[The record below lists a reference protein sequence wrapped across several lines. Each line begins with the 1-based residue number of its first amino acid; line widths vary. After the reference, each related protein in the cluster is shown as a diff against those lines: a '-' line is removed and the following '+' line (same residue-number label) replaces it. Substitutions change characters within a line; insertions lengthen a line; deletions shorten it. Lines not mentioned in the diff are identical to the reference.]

1 MESICKYNKPDCYGT
16 KELDFLLEL
25 SSLLS
30 NKEINL
36 DEVIGILAGHLN
48 AERIILTVL
57 NRESSHIVIEG
68 SYGITESERMK
79 AVYQIGQGVI
89 GQVIQDGLTIMIPKI
104 AMSDEFL
111 NLTHAPTAID
121 GVDVSFICTPIRY
134 KDENI
139 GTLSFHKVYIGAVSF
154 DYDVRLL
161 KIVGS
166 MIGRTMRR
174 RQEYAEEMEQLRNE
188 NNTLRGELRNR
199 IMPDKIK
206 GNSSKM
212 YEVFSLIE
220 SVATTDATVL
230 IRGESGVGK
239 ELVADA
245 IHYNSLR
252 KGKPFIKVNCAA
264 LPESLIESELFGH
277 EKGSFTGATVQRIG
291 RFEAANGGTIFLDEF
306 GDIPAS
312 TQVKLLRVLQE
323 REIERVGSTKPIKVD
338 VRILCATN
346 RNLEDLISKDQ
357 FREDLYYRINV
368 FPVYIPS
375 LRDRI
380 NDIPVLTDFF
390 IDKFNKRHGK
400 NIKRITA
407 SAIDTLMVYHWPG
420 NIREL
425 ENCIERACILSSDQ
439 VIRTH
444 NLPASLQTAAS
455 TETMQSGTL
464 DTILD
469 KMEKQI
475 IMDALISCKGNSAKA
490 SEHLG
495 ITERMMGI
503 RIKKYDIDTRRFK
516 V

>member
-1 MESICKYNKPDCYGT
+1 MDTLCKFNGSNCYGA
-16 KELDFLLEL
+16 KELEVLLEL

-30 NKEINL
+30 NKEIDL
-36 DEVIGILAGHLN
+36 DEALRILAEHLK

-57 NRESSHIVIEG
+57 NRESSHITIEG
-68 SYGITESERMK
+68 SYGISDREKKE
-79 AVYQIGQGVI
+79 AVYEIGQGTIGRVI
-89 GQVIQDGLTIMIPKI
+89 ETGENILVPKI
-104 AMSDEFL
+104 AVSDEFL
-111 NLTHAPTAID
+111 NLTHAPTVINGA
-121 GVDVSFICTPIRY
+121 DVSFICTPIRY
-134 KDENI
+134 KDEII
-139 GTLSFHKVYIGAVSF
+139 GSLSLHKVYRRVISF
-154 DYDVRLL
+154 DYDLRLL

-166 MIGRTMRR
+166 MIGRTLRR

-188 NNTLRGELRNR
+188 NKNLKVELRNR
-199 IMPDKIK
+199 IMPDRIK
-206 GNSSKM
+206 GNSGKM
-212 YEVFSLIE
+212 NEVFSLID

-245 IHYNSLR
+245 IHYNSAR
-252 KGKPFIKVNCAA
+252 KNKPFIKVNCAA

-277 EKGSFTGATVQRIG
+277 EKGSFTGASTTRIG

-323 REIERVGSTKPIKVD
+323 REIERIGSTKPIKVD

-346 RNLEDLISKDQ
+346 RNLEDLISKDE

-368 FPVYIPS
+368 FPIYIPA
-375 LRDRI
+375 LRERI

-400 NIKRITA
+400 NIKRIT
-407 SAIDTLMVYHWPG
+407 SMAIDTLMVYHWPG

-425 ENCIERACILSSDQ
+425 ENCIERACILSTDQ

-444 NLPASLQTAAS
+444 NLPASLQTAS
-455 TETMQSGTL
+455 TSETMQSGTL
-464 DTILD
+464 DFILGN
-469 KMEKQI
+469 MEQQI
-475 IMDALISCKGNSAKA
+475 IMDALISTKGNSAKA
-490 SEHLG
+490 ADQLG

-503 RIKKYDIDTRRFK
+503 RIKKYEIDPKRFK

>member
-30 NKEINL
+30 NKEIDL
-36 DEVIGILAGHLN
+36 DEVIGLMAEHLT

-57 NRESSHIVIEG
+57 NRESSHIIIEG
-68 SYGITESERMK
+68 SYGIAENEK
-79 AVYQIGQGVI
+79 KNAVYQIGQGII

-104 AMSDEFL
+104 AMSDDFL
-111 NLTHAPTAID
+111 NLTNAPTAID

-139 GTLSFHKVYIGAVSF
+139 GTLSFHKVYKGAVSF

-174 RQEYAEEMEQLRNE
+174 RQEYAEEMEQLRIE
-188 NNTLRGELRNR
+188 NINLRGELRNR
-199 IMPDKIK
+199 IMPEKIK
-206 GNSSKM
+206 GNSGKM
-212 YEVFSLIE
+212 NEVFSLIE

-277 EKGSFTGATVQRIG
+277 EKGSFTGATLQRIG

-346 RNLEDLISKDQ
+346 RNLEELIQKDQ

-368 FPVYIPS
+368 FPVYIPA
-375 LRDRI
+375 LRERI

-425 ENCIERACILSSDQ
+425 ENCIERACILSTDQ
-439 VIRTH
+439 VIRAH

-464 DTILD
+464 DIIIG

-475 IMDALISCKGNSAKA
+475 ILDALIACKGNCAKA
-490 SEHLG
+490 SDHLG

-503 RIKKYDIDTRRFK
+503 RIKKYDIDARRFK